1 MSEENV
7 ESIRR
12 GYELFNRGDIDALL
26 QSYDPEVGR
35 QTRTRDIP
43 ATRE

>member
-12 GYELFNRGDIDALL
+12 GYESFNRGDIDALL
-26 QSYDPEVGR
+26 QSYDPEVELYTGIR
-35 QTRTRDIP
+35 TPDQDTR
-43 ATRE
+43 